1 MAVQRYSYTK
11 GKRRRQD
18 SFDHEIQI
26 EELSP
31 DDMAYDGDTEV
42 LRPDQYEDID
52 SDFEDDRALRRLWP
66 DTDDELA
73 GRLRR
78 LSCDARKDN
87 PKDPSDEARGQKRQ
101 SAEMDLE
108 NEPSPHKR
116 TEIEVLEVVDG
127 QPEQRPIKRR
137 RKRATKSNIAHRLV
151 RKPAPEDWTDSS
163 EKTDDQEVME
173 SSNATSPAPATP
185 APTTPARAERN
196 EDAMDIS

>member
-1 MAVQRYSYTK
+1 MALQKYTK
-11 GKRRRQD
+11 GKRRRQE
-18 SFDHEIQI
+18 SFDHGLQI

-42 LRPDQYEDID
+42 VQPDQYEDID
-52 SDFEDDRALRRLWP
+52 SDFEDDRALRKLWP

-78 LSCDARKDN
+78 LSCDARNHTLKGHG
-87 PKDPSDEARGQKRQ
+87 DETRGQKRQ
-101 SAEMDLE
+101 SREMDPE
-108 NEPSPHKR
+108 NESSARKR

-137 RKRATKSNIAHRLV
+137 RKRVVKPNMAHRVL
-151 RKPAPEDWTDSS
+151 KKQAGENWTDSS

-173 SSNATSPAPATP
+173 SSNSATP
-185 APTTPARAERN
+185 APASPAPMDRN